1 MLNPVNFTDLGPKRL
16 LHVRQV
22 LVAFQVPAAAQRVHV
37 LLVDL
42 GDLVVP
48 VEVRTPNGE
57 PVEHRARSG
66 AGGSS
71 MAGDGKKSREG
82 CCKWEKY
89 TKWRD
94 VPLFDQPKI
103 GKHWDIT

>member
-16 LHVRQV
+16 LHVREV

-42 GDLVVP
+42 GGLVVP

-71 MAGDGKKSREG
+71 MAGEGTNLGGVAVNGKKIYEMEG
-82 CCKWEKY
+82 FSI
-89 TKWRD
+89 
-94 VPLFDQPKI
+94 V
-103 GKHWDIT
+103 

>member
-57 PVEHRARSG
+57 PVEHRGAERSG
-66 AGGSS
+66 EWVSNGRRREKISGG
-71 MAGDGKKSREG
+71 
-82 CCKWEKY
+82 
-89 TKWRD
+89 
-94 VPLFDQPKI
+94 LL
-103 GKHWDIT
+103 